1 MPLDI
6 KDFMLRKF
14 CVYKWEHLCRNCCL
28 DYDSSIIKQHSR
40 LMKKLLLLVTCML
53 CVVVLFAQRT
63 ITGRVTDE
71 NGNPVVNASV
81 TVKETGLGVTTNAAG
96 NFSIQT
102 DARGRTLVF
111 SYVGRSPVEEII
123 GSRNTITATLR
134 PTGGVTGEEVVV
146 VAYGTQIRK
155 KLTGSVSKVGGDEL
169 ENRPFAS
176 VDKLLQGKVPGLQSV
191 SATGQPGGAQ
201 TIRIRGVSSITGGN
215 DPLYVVDGVPI
226 NTGDFSR
233 LTNTSNALAGINP
246 NDIESVSVLKDAA
259 ASSLYGSRAAN
270 GVILITTKKGR
281 AGKTA
286 IKADVEFGFSNP
298 AYFSDLG
305 KPLRAADYYDLLEE
319 GLVNAGATPAQ
330 VNSIMAANG
339 FGNGYD
345 VDWID
350 EVTRQGN
357 FQNYNVS
364 LSGGESKTN
373 FYASIGYYKEQSP
386 VIATEFQRY
395 STNLNIRH
403 KASDKLNFG
412 FNIIGAYTNQLTPS
426 QSGNFR
432 NPVLAGYFLRPGQYP
447 YNPDGTLNLSNTM
460 FNQTYNPLAIAELD
474 RGTYNNIK
482 AITTISA
489 EYNILKALKLSSK
502 FGLDYIGIEEERY
515 WNPYHGDART
525 TSGSI
530 SNFNTRVANWVWTT
544 MLDYHHDWLK
554 GKDLG
559 MDVKVGYESQKSKQ
573 YNISA
578 AGTGVPLT
586 TLIDL
591 PTPTTPTTAVG
602 AKTDFSQV
610 AVFSTVQ
617 FDYRRRY
624 SLSGSFRR
632 DGSSRFP
639 PNSRWGNFYSIGGAW
654 NIDEEKFLDK
664 ATFLDNLKLRV
675 SYGENGNNTA
685 ATPYGWRPTYAYG
698 AGTAYNQQPGSA
710 LNSAGTDP
718 DLTWETNE
726 VFNAAIDFSLF
737 RERISGTV
745 EWYKRTTSDLIFG
758 VPVSIFTGTPGGSI
772 ASNIGTMENRGWEFQ
787 INTVPVRTK
796 DFRWDIGFM
805 ISLNT
810 NEIVKLPNNNADI
823 LAAPQIRRVGE
834 NVSAIY
840 TRLWAGVDPATG
852 AGQWY
857 ADANKTKTTTLPSYR
872 DIIGQAMPKGFGSA
886 STTFTYKGLS
896 LDAQFNYQYGHTIY
910 DQWGFIMWSD
920 GAYPTLN
927 KIRKQLNRWQNPGDI
942 AELPKYVYNN
952 NSLSNAESSRW
963 YYKGDF
969 IRLRDLTLSYQLP
982 KTLLDRARLTNATFY
997 IRGTNLWTKA
1007 FDNNVPFDPEQGFN
1021 GINDLQV
1028 IIARTVTVGLTVG
1041 L

>member
-1 MPLDI
+1 
-6 KDFMLRKF
+6 
-14 CVYKWEHLCRNCCL
+14 
-28 DYDSSIIKQHSR
+28 
-40 LMKKLLLLVTCML
+40 MKKLLLLVTCML
-53 CVVVLFAQRT
+53 SGMVLLAQRT

-81 TVKETGLGVTTNAAG
+81 TIKETGLGVTTNAAG

-102 DARGRTLVF
+102 DARARTLLF
-111 SYVGRSPVEEII
+111 SYVGRTAVEETI
-123 GSRNTITATLR
+123 GNRNTISATLR
-134 PTGGVTGEEVVV
+134 PTGGVTGEEVIV
-146 VAYGTQIRK
+146 VAYGTQVKK
-155 KLTGSVSKVGGDEL
+155 KLTGSVSRVGGEEL
-169 ENRPFAS
+169 ENRPFSS

-215 DPLYVVDGVPI
+215 DPLFVVDGIPI

-259 ASSLYGSRAAN
+259 AASLYGSRAAN

-281 AGKTA
+281 AGRTN
-286 IKADVEFGFSNP
+286 IKADVEYGFSNP
-298 AYFSDLG
+298 SYSTDMG
-305 KPLRAADYYDLLEE
+305 KPLNASEYYELLEE

-330 VNSIMAANG
+330 VTSIMAANG

-345 VDWID
+345 VDWVD
-350 EVTRQGN
+350 LVTRQGN
-357 FQNYNVS
+357 FQNYNISV
-364 LSGGESKTN
+364 SGGEAKTT
-373 FYASIGYYKEQSP
+373 FYASVGYYKEQSP
-386 VIATEFQRY
+386 VIATEFKRY
-395 STNLNIRH
+395 SANLNIRH
-403 KASDKLNFG
+403 KASEKLS
-412 FNIIGAYTNQLTPS
+412 IGLNVIGSYTNQLTPS

-432 NPVLAGYFLRPGQYP
+432 NPVLAGYFLRPGQNP
-447 YNPDGTLNLSNTM
+447 YNADGTLNISNTI

-474 RGTYNNIK
+474 RGLFNNIK
-482 AITTISA
+482 TITTASVD
-489 EYNILKALKLSSK
+489 YNLLRNLKLSTK

-525 TSGSI
+525 TAGSI
-530 SNFNTRVANWVWTT
+530 TNFNTRVANWVWTT
-544 MLDYHHDWLK
+544 MADYHHDFLK
-554 GKDLG
+554 SKDLG
-559 MDVKVGYESQKSKQ
+559 MDVKVGYEAQRSKQ

-586 TLIDL
+586 TLITL

-610 AVFSTVQ
+610 AVFSMLQ
-617 FDYRRRY
+617 FDYKRRY

-639 PNSRWGNFYSIGGAW
+639 PNSRWGNFYSVGAAW

-664 ATFLDNLKLRV
+664 MTFIDALKLRI
-675 SYGENGNNTA
+675 SYGENGNNTG

-718 DLTWETNE
+718 NLTWETNE
-726 VFNAAIDFSLF
+726 VFNVATDFSLF
-737 RERISGTV
+737 KDRISGTI
-745 EWYKRTTSDLIFG
+745 EYYNRTTSDLIFG

-772 ASNIGTMENRGWEFQ
+772 ASNIGKMENKGWEFLL
-787 INTVPVRTK
+787 NTVPVRTK
-796 DFRWDIGFM
+796 DFRWEVGFN
-805 ISLNT
+805 IALNR
-810 NEIVKLPNNNADI
+810 NEILTLPNNNADI

-834 NVSAIY
+834 NVTAIY

-857 ADANKTKTTTLPSYR
+857 SNANKDKVTTPPAYR
-872 DIIGQAMPKGFGSA
+872 EIIGQAMPKGFGSF
-886 STTFTYKGLS
+886 STNLTYKGIS
-896 LDAQFNYQYGHTIY
+896 LDAQFNFQYGHTIY

-969 IRLRDLTLSYQLP
+969 IRLRDLTLSYQVP
-982 KTLLDRARLTNATFY
+982 KSVTDKAKLGTANFY
-997 IRGTNLWTKA
+997 IRGSNLWTKA
-1007 FDNNVPFDPEQGFN
+1007 FDKNAPFDPEQGFN

-1028 IIARTVTVGLTVG
+1028 LNARTVTIGLSLG